1 MSQDSPDSKGNLA
14 SKYGTLFLIVLS
26 IFTISFCVFL
36 YFANVE
42 FRNSQGEIKKSY
54 VDHIRRADSLYF
66 DMVVYNKEYVHSVS
80 DINAAIL
87 TDSLVKNAIIP
98 SGGLAQS
105 QYQNLSTIISS
116 HFENIEK
123 MHATYDDKLTRDS
136 LLLVTERQVLEGQT
150 KTMLDLHLNKIE
162 HEYSNITIWAAVLTI
177 LFLVFSFYSIFKM
190 DELIQQG
197 NEGVKDIRQ
206 LHTNGE
212 NLINSISEKG
222 EKTFKK
228 ADEKL
233 KNFVNSQQQI
243 VAETI
248 GKTNSMLENQKELYR
263 QIINELEDINK
274 TRDEY
279 TKILSN
285 QLEQIETRYDKV
297 LQEKIKELYSDMEA
311 IRQFM
316 DDNGIKH
323 QDI

>member
-1 MSQDSPDSKGNLA
+1 
-14 SKYGTLFLIVLS
+14 
-26 IFTISFCVFL
+26 
-36 YFANVE
+36 
-42 FRNSQGEIKKSY
+42 
-54 VDHIRRADSLYF
+54 
-66 DMVVYNKEYVHSVS
+66 
-80 DINAAIL
+80 
-87 TDSLVKNAIIP
+87 
-98 SGGLAQS
+98 
-105 QYQNLSTIISS
+105 
-116 HFENIEK
+116 

-222 EKTFKK
+222 KETFKNV
-228 ADEKL
+228 DEKL
-233 KNFVNSQQQI
+233 KNLVNSQQQI
-243 VAETI
+243 MTETI
-248 GKTNSMLENQKELYR
+248 GQTNRMLKDQKEQYR
-263 QIINELEDINK
+263 QIINVLEDINK

-285 QLEQIETRYDKV
+285 QLEQIETKYDKV

-316 DDNGIKH
+316 DDNDIKH